1 MTTDGGARVKY
12 PRVLALILAG
22 GKGSRLGA
30 LTERRAKP
38 ALPFA
43 GTYHLIDIPL
53 SNLLHSGLPHVWVV
67 QQYLPNSLN
76 DHLANGRPWDLDR
89 THGGLRVL
97 PPYQGAEGEGFAEGN
112 ADALYRQRKL
122 IREFAPDL
130 VLVLSAD
137 HLYTLDYRDV
147 LERHLAGDAAL
158 TMVTTKVNKR
168 EASRFGVVETDGERV
183 TGFAYK
189 PEEPATDTVTAEVF
203 LYTTEALLGT
213 LEALAEEGETLS
225 DYGDSL
231 IPRLVERET
240 VLAHPLPGYWRDVG
254 TVQSYWEGHMDL
266 LAGKGLDFDDPA
278 WPILSDSPQRLPA
291 RIERGA
297 ELDSSL
303 VSPGAR
309 VAGRVV
315 RSVVGEGAVVEAGA
329 SVVDSVLLEGVQVG
343 PEASLT
349 RTVADLGARFGKGA
363 QVGGEG
369 ELTVVGM
376 NARVR
381 GGRKV
386 EAGAE
391 VPPTD

>member
-1 MTTDGGARVKY
+1 VRVKY
-12 PRVLALILAG
+12 PRTLALILAG
-22 GKGSRLGA
+22 GKGSRLGV

-53 SNLLHSGLPHVWVV
+53 SNLLHSGLSHVWVV

-76 DHLANGRPWDLDR
+76 NHLANGRPWDLDR

-147 LERHLAGDAAL
+147 LERHLSEDAAL
-158 TMVTTKVNKR
+158 TMVTTKVKS
-168 EASRFGVVETDGERV
+168 ETSRFGVVETDGDRV

-189 PEEPATDTVTAEVF
+189 PEKPKTDTVTAEVF
-203 LYTTEALLGT
+203 LYTTEALLET
-213 LEALAEEGETLS
+213 LETLAEGGEALS
-225 DYGDSL
+225 DYGDTL
-231 IPRLVERET
+231 LPQLVERET

-266 LAGKGLDFDDPA
+266 LAGKSLDFDDPA
-278 WPILSDSPQRLPA
+278 WPILSSSPQRLPA
-291 RIERGA
+291 RIEKGA
-297 ELDSSL
+297 ALDNSL

-315 RSVVGEGAVVEAGA
+315 NSVVGNGAVVEAGA
-329 SVVDSVLLEGVQVG
+329 SVVDSVLLEGVHVG
-343 PEASLT
+343 PEASLI

-369 ELTVVGM
+369 GVTLVGM

-381 GGRKV
+381 GGRSL
-386 EAGAE
+386 EAGEE
-391 VPPTD
+391 VPPTA

>member
-1 MTTDGGARVKY
+1 MKY

-297 ELDSSL
+297 ELDLSL
-303 VSPGAR
+303 IHI
-309 VAGRVV
+309 
-315 RSVVGEGAVVEAGA
+315 
-329 SVVDSVLLEGVQVG
+329 
-343 PEASLT
+343 
-349 RTVADLGARFGKGA
+349 
-363 QVGGEG
+363 
-369 ELTVVGM
+369 
-376 NARVR
+376 
-381 GGRKV
+381 
-386 EAGAE
+386 
-391 VPPTD
+391 

>member
-1 MTTDGGARVKY
+1 
-12 PRVLALILAG
+12 
-22 GKGSRLGA
+22 
-30 LTERRAKP
+30 
-38 ALPFA
+38 
-43 GTYHLIDIPL
+43 
-53 SNLLHSGLPHVWVV
+53 
-67 QQYLPNSLN
+67 
-76 DHLANGRPWDLDR
+76 
-89 THGGLRVL
+89 
-97 PPYQGAEGEGFAEGN
+97 
-112 ADALYRQRKL
+112 
-122 IREFAPDL
+122 
-130 VLVLSAD
+130 
-137 HLYTLDYRDV
+137 
-147 LERHLAGDAAL
+147 
-158 TMVTTKVNKR
+158 
-168 EASRFGVVETDGERV
+168 
-183 TGFAYK
+183 
-189 PEEPATDTVTAEVF
+189 
-203 LYTTEALLGT
+203 
-213 LEALAEEGETLS
+213 
-225 DYGDSL
+225 
-231 IPRLVERET
+231 
-240 VLAHPLPGYWRDVG
+240 
-254 TVQSYWEGHMDL
+254 MDL